1 MARLGIDI
9 SAHQGDIDLAAL
21 KRNGV
26 QFAII
31 RVGYGTKGTLDSKF
45 RRNADLCKS
54 IGLPFGFYWYSYALD
69 VNGAAEEA
77 RHFLNAVAPYKD
89 SYSMGCWFDMEDAD
103 GYKRK
108 NGMPSNSTLRAICAK
123 FCEIVENAG
132 YYAGIYASQSWF
144 NNQLNGGEINRY
156 DKWIAQWPTSGGKQK
171 GMNTDPSGENA
182 NNCGIWQFTSEGY
195 LDGYNGRLDMN
206 YLYKDVILGGV
217 TPTPAPEPTP
227 APSVEGSTLDLAV
240 RVMKGEFGDGD
251 ARVSALGNR
260 YDEVQDFI
268 NHIFTASANTLA
280 DEVIA
285 GKYGNGDQRS
295 TVLGSRYD
303 EVQDKINE
311 KLCGGSK
318 SFQVGSKVKIKSSAD
333 RYATGQKIPSWVK
346 GKTYTIQQMGNG
358 KALLKEIVSWVK
370 TSDLQ

>member
-1 MARLGIDI
+1 
-9 SAHQGDIDLAAL
+9 
-21 KRNGV
+21 
-26 QFAII
+26 
-31 RVGYGTKGTLDSKF
+31 
-45 RRNADLCKS
+45 
-54 IGLPFGFYWYSYALD
+54 
-69 VNGAAEEA
+69 
-77 RHFLNAVAPYKD
+77 
-89 SYSMGCWFDMEDAD
+89 
-103 GYKRK
+103 
-108 NGMPSNSTLRAICAK
+108 
-123 FCEIVENAG
+123 
-132 YYAGIYASQSWF
+132 
-144 NNQLNGGEINRY
+144 
-156 DKWIAQWPTSGGKQK
+156 
-171 GMNTDPSGENA
+171 
-182 NNCGIWQFTSEGY
+182 
-195 LDGYNGRLDMN
+195 MN

-268 NHIFTASANTLA
+268 NHIFTASASTLA

-311 KLCGGSK
+311 KLGGGSK